1 MVCWIQASAVVT
13 AIFNDDRSNVQQLLR
28 QQLNVLDHKFK
39 LSDLKGIGGDLSVWR
54 QNLFEEVTDIL
65 CPLEIAIYFDKTDMA
80 IMLAEAHLQAQVRAH
95 QCIPA
100 AMN

>member
-1 MVCWIQASAVVT
+1 M
-13 AIFNDDRSNVQQLLR
+13 QQLLR
-28 QQLNVLDHKFK
+28 QQLNVLDRKFK
-39 LSDLKGIGGDLSVWR
+39 LSDLKGVDDNFWR
-54 QNLFEEVTDIL
+54 QLQLEEVTDIL